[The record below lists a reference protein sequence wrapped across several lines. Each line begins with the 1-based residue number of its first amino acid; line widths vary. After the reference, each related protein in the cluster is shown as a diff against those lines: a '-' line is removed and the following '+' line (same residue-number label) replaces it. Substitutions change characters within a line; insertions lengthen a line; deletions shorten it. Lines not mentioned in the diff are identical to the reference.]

1 MECFYDV
8 ITQACYCI
16 EIKDYEV
23 VNILVERI
31 LQYT

>member
-1 MECFYDV
+1 M

-16 EIKDYEV
+16 EIKDYEI
-23 VNILVERI
+23 VNVLAENI